1 MAGTQT
7 QDGAWGDDPAC
18 DEDSYEGW
26 GRAVSTNPLFS
37 HCALI
42 GNPISFGRHPN
53 CDVRIDNPAVS
64 GAHFRIAREMN
75 PSTGQNLVFIEDTS
89 TNGTFVD
96 DLKIGKGKRVVVTHG
111 SEVTLIPP
119 NKDGTRPRISFHVF
133 FKEDEKQRHRQLQET
148 NSPFAHYEQKE
159 LLGQGAYAVVY
170 RCIHRAT
177 GNEFALK
184 IIDKKKFAVSGPTR
198 TNALLAE
205 VHILSRL
212 SHPHIIKLVD
222 AYETNAYLYLVLELV
237 TGGELFDEI
246 IKIGRYPEDD
256 ARVIFTQMVGA
267 VSYMHE
273 QGIVHRDL
281 KPENVLLRSPGALNI
296 KISDFGLSRIVG
308 ESGLAQT
315 LCGTANYLA
324 PEIITAQAIPASGLT
339 PAEVVGYGK
348 AVDMWSL
355 GVILYVILSGTAP
368 FYEGR
373 NTPVFDQIKSGDY
386 SFPGEAWDGVSAEAI
401 DLVKSLLQVDPRKR
415 FTSDQVR
422 KHPWMI
428 GATKKARPIS
438 LLLPPGIASS
448 DNVTPKRA
456 RIA

>member
-1 MAGTQT
+1 MHA
-7 QDGAWGDDPAC
+7 
-18 DEDSYEGW
+18 
-26 GRAVSTNPLFS
+26 RAT
-37 HCALI
+37 I
-42 GNPISFGRHPN
+42 GECER
-53 CDVRIDNPAVS
+53 
-64 GAHFRIAREMN
+64 
-75 PSTGQNLVFIEDTS
+75 
-89 TNGTFVD
+89 
-96 DLKIGKGKRVVVTHG
+96 
-111 SEVTLIPP
+111 
-119 NKDGTRPRISFHVF
+119 
-133 FKEDEKQRHRQLQET
+133 QET

-315 LCGTANYLA
+315 LWYVVICIGPRFSTEPL
-324 PEIITAQAIPASGLT
+324 PP
-339 PAEVVGYGK
+339 VVGQPITWLLRSSQLRQFLP
-348 AVDMWSL
+348 AV
-355 GVILYVILSGTAP
+355 
-368 FYEGR
+368 
-373 NTPVFDQIKSGDY
+373 
-386 SFPGEAWDGVSAEAI
+386 
-401 DLVKSLLQVDPRKR
+401 
-415 FTSDQVR
+415 
-422 KHPWMI
+422 
-428 GATKKARPIS
+428 
-438 LLLPPGIASS
+438 
-448 DNVTPKRA
+448 
-456 RIA
+456 